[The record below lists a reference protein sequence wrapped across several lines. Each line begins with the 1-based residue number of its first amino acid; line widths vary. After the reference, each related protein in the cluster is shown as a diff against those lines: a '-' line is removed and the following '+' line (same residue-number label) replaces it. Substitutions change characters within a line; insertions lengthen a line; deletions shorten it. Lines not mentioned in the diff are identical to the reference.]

1 MSQTA
6 YELLALGLRYWFVL
20 LIVLTLLRAA
30 LLMRRDQR
38 AYRRVLRQLPDAGL
52 IGELVDLSEQTAQ
65 PLPREG
71 LIGAGRNC
79 DIRIR
84 GLRRR
89 EMEFVFRPGLG
100 VRLFPLH
107 ARHGALLDGEALQKS
122 GAYALHGTVL
132 ELRGRPLR
140 FRLFAGLDLPERVV
154 YTPGED
160 GFKEDASLLRQGDIA
175 CPELL
180 PPPAPPGAGL
190 ENTWEFAPLPDG
202 LTQPPGHGQHDHPSP
217 VWPREDSDG

>member
-20 LIVLTLLRAA
+20 LIVLTLLRTGV
-30 LLMRRDQR
+30 LMRKDQC
-38 AYRRVLRQLPDAGL
+38 AYRRVLKQLPDAGL
-52 IGELVDLSEQTAQ
+52 IGELVDLNEQVGQ

-71 LIGAGRNC
+71 LIGAGRSC

-107 ARHGALLDGEALQKS
+107 ARHGALLDGEALQKG

-140 FRLFAGLDLPERVV
+140 FRLFAGLDLPARVV
-154 YTPGED
+154 YAPQED
-160 GFKEDASLLRQGDIA
+160 GFVEDAFLLQQGDVA
-175 CPELL
+175 YPELL
-180 PPPAPPGAGL
+180 PPPAPPGVEL
-190 ENTWEFAPLPDG
+190 ENTWEFAPLPG
-202 LTQPPGHGQHDHPSP
+202 EMIQPSVHGQRNDPP
-217 VWPREDSDG
+217 PEWPLENSDG